1 MNKNISNFLSA
12 PADALLPTKI
22 VAAYLN
28 KSISWFNCKAVSGG
42 GIPYIKLGNKRLYKK
57 QDVLDWLDSQT
68 SKVTSTSEYSK
79 KEINYGR

>member
-1 MNKNISNFLSA
+1 MNNNLNNFLSA

-57 QDVLDWLDSQT
+57 QDVLDWLNSQT
-68 SKVTSTSEYSK
+68 PKVTSTSEYLT
-79 KEINYGR
+79 KEINYGK

>member
-1 MNKNISNFLSA
+1 MNNNLNNFLSA

-57 QDVLDWLDSQT
+57 QDVLDWLNSQT
-68 SKVTSTSEYSK
+68 KKVNSTSEYSK
-79 KEINYGR
+79 KEMNYGR

>member
-1 MNKNISNFLSA
+1 MYNNLNNFLSA

-28 KSISWFNCKAVSGG
+28 KSISWFNCKAVSGS

-68 SKVTSTSEYSK
+68 SKVTSTSEYQK
-79 KEINYGR
+79 KEINYGK

>member
-1 MNKNISNFLSA
+1 MTKNIANFLSA

-68 SKVTSTSEYSK
+68 KKVSSTSECSK
-79 KEINYGR
+79 KEVNYGK

>member
-1 MNKNISNFLSA
+1 MNNNLNNFLSA

-57 QDVLDWLDSQT
+57 QDVLDWLNSQT
-68 SKVTSTSEYSK
+68 QKVTSTSEYLT
-79 KEINYGR
+79 KEINYGK